1 MDLLVTTSQSMEES
15 QTTIRA
21 GLAGAGAARDISEKE
36 SQKAHVIVI
45 ETRSK
50 F

>member
-1 MDLLVTTSQSMEES
+1 MDLLVTASQSMEES
-15 QTTIRA
+15 ESTIRA

-36 SQKAHVIVI
+36 SRKAHVMVI
-45 ETRSK
+45 EARSK